1 MTEEGPAA
9 RDPKSVW
16 IIVLAIVVTVLL
28 GAIIGYALSGGLSS
42 DPAGE
47 PAPTTTIAPSPTA
60 APSVAGTAPPTTAAT
75 TTLPTPTD
83 PPGQLTVL
91 ASEDTFTDASDIAE
105 VNGFDVMI
113 ELENDPPD
121 VKQGLVRFDVVGIP
135 EGANIDSAELRLSP
149 AAPSGAPIAVHL
161 VDGDWHET
169 DTTASTAPAVGDR
182 VATIPAGGEGGEALV
197 GDLTGVVTGP
207 GAIGFYLLGTTENTT
222 EILSRENGANGPT
235 LVLRWT
241 A

>member
-1 MTEEGPAA
+1 MTEEGTAT
-9 RDPKSVW
+9 RDPKTIW
-16 IIVLAIVVTVLL
+16 IIVLAVVVTVLL

-47 PAPTTTIAPSPTA
+47 AAPTTTVAPPTTV
-60 APSVAGTAPPTTAAT
+60 APSVATTTPPTTLLT
-75 TTLPTPTD
+75 TTSPTPTD

-91 ASEDTFTDASDIAE
+91 ATEDTFTDASDISE
-105 VNGFDVMI
+105 VNGFDVVI
-113 ELENDPPD
+113 ELEDDSPD

-135 EGANIDSAELRLSP
+135 EGATIDSAELRLSP
-149 AAPSGAPIAVHL
+149 SAPSGAPIAVHL

-169 DTTASTAPAVGDR
+169 DTSASTAPTLGER
-182 VATIPAGGEGGEALV
+182 VATIPAGGEGGEALL

-207 GAIGFYLLGTTENTT
+207 GPLNLYLLGTTENTT
-222 EILSRENGANGPT
+222 EIFSRENGANGPS

-241 A
+241 P